1 MVPVANKFHRMKII
15 TLILCSFGFMFLAGC
30 STLGSRITNSQDEFN
45 SWPAEVQDK
54 ILAGQVDVGFTPVQV
69 LVALGEPQRKY
80 SRSTEQGRSEV
91 WAYTGGGSGFSI
103 GLGLGTGHGST
114 SYGGGVAYDTS
125 RRGSDDERL
134 RIVFQDGR
142 VTSLESRTR

>member
-1 MVPVANKFHRMKII
+1 MKI
-15 TLILCSFGFMFLAGC
+15 LSVILCSAGLILAAGC
-30 STLGSRITNSQDEFN
+30 STLGSRITQSQEEFN
-45 SWPAEVQDK
+45 SWPTEVQDK
-54 ILAGQVDVGFTPVQV
+54 ILAGQVDFGFTPAQV
-69 LVALGEPQRKY
+69 FVALGEPQRKY
-80 SRSTEQGRSEV
+80 TRSTEQGMSEV

-103 GLGLGTGHGST
+103 GLGLGTGRGST

-142 VTSLESRTR
+142 VTSLESRVR